1 MWELELG
8 GGPATPIRC
17 WSPTGGRGIKLRG
30 HRLGPASCPHVA
42 PAGCPG
48 RAVPG
53 PVPPS
58 RACVSGLLLSPQP
71 AAALRM
77 GLRGRRLLPL
87 LLGLLLGPWCT
98 GSSPPEPCQTCR
110 DLASSFLKGLERT
123 ERENFGGGNTAWEEE
138 KLAKYAHSETRLL
151 EVLESVCGKSDFAC
165 HQLLEQSEEHVES
178 WWFQGQQ
185 QHPDFFQWL
194 CMDMLKVCC
203 PPGTYGPDCLP
214 CAGGHQQPCSG
225 NGKCDGEGTRAGTGL
240 CMCSPGYGGSFCS
253 ECADGYYEAA
263 RNESHLSATRHAG
276 AAQGQRTPAVC
287 AARGAGRCM
296 STGALT
302 SMSVA
307 RRWRTAGPTSSAS
320 TPRAP
325 TSAET
330 WTSVPVC
337 RNLSVPGPTR
347 SVRTRMA
354 ATGACVQRAM
364 CAGMASAWRTDPQT
378 PRQRAFLT
386 R

>member
-1 MWELELG
+1 MHTVRRACW
-8 GGPATPIRC
+8 RC
-17 WSPTGGRGIKLRG
+17 W
-30 HRLGPASCPHVA
+30 
-42 PAGCPG
+42 
-48 RAVPG
+48 
-53 PVPPS
+53 
-58 RACVSGLLLSPQP
+58 RACV
-71 AAALRM
+71 
-77 GLRGRRLLPL
+77 
-87 LLGLLLGPWCT
+87 
-98 GSSPPEPCQTCR
+98 
-110 DLASSFLKGLERT
+110 
-123 ERENFGGGNTAWEEE
+123 
-138 KLAKYAHSETRLL
+138 
-151 EVLESVCGKSDFAC
+151 KSDFAC

-194 CMDMLKVCC
+194 CCMDMLKVCC

-263 RNESHLSATRHAG
+263 RNVSHLVCAECYPACGRCSG
-276 AAQGQRTPAVC
+276 PETPAVC
-287 AARGAGRCM
+287 AARGAGRCIEHRCIDVDECGTEM
-296 STGALT
+296 AHCRP
-302 SMSVA
+302 A
-307 RRWRTAGPTSSAS
+307 SSAS

-330 WTSVPVC
+330 APRPVLAAWARGLPVARGATKATSGRSKVPGERGRVCQCAGTCLCGAHEVCENIGWQLPVRVC
-337 RNLSVPGPTR
+337 RGP
-347 SVRTRMA
+347 
-354 ATGACVQRAM
+354 
-364 CAGMASAWRTDPQT
+364 CAQGWRCAWRTDPQT